1 MTTRPSVCCCSGPAA
16 RPDHTVDAERGPA
29 FIGVNLGTAG
39 ERTEMSAEIIP
50 GEARAIAL
58 SLLDLAA
65 TAEHPGAA
73 ARE

>member
-1 MTTRPSVCCCSGPAA
+1 M
-16 RPDHTVDAERGPA
+16 DAERGPA

-39 ERTEMSAEIIP
+39 ERTDMSAEIIP
-50 GEARAIAL
+50 GEARAIAQ

-65 TAEHPGAA
+65 TAEHPGAT